1 MQSRNPIFAD
11 FADLMTD
18 AFGAAQSAGQEARS
32 VFRAQVERMVSELDL
47 VTREEFDALKAR
59 VDALAAQNESL
70 REQLAAKPVKKPAA
84 SARPAAGRK
93 SSAQKKS

>member
-18 AFGAAQSAGQEARS
+18 AFGAAQSAGQEAKS
-32 VFRAQVERMVSELDL
+32 VFRAQVERMVSDLDL

-59 VDALAAQNESL
+59 VDALVEQNESL
-70 REQLAAKPVKKPAA
+70 RAELAAKPAKKPASTAKTGAA
-84 SARPAAGRK
+84 SKR
-93 SSAQKKS
+93 STTKKS